1 MIVVDSSAVVAILRA
16 EPQAQDLAAA
26 LAAAD
31 RRLISAA
38 NYVELGTV
46 LAGRRTANRA
56 QTQADLDAL
65 LEQWEVEIAP
75 VTEADARAALAARI
89 ALGQGM
95 GHGGKLNFGD
105 CFAYALAK
113 AHDAPLLFVGD
124 DFTATDVTPAL

>member
-16 EPQAQDLAAA
+16 EPQAADLAAA

-46 LAGRRTANRA
+46 LAGRRTTNRA

-95 GHGGKLNFGD
+95 SHGGKLNFGD

-113 AHDAPLLFVGD
+113 AHGAPLLFVGD